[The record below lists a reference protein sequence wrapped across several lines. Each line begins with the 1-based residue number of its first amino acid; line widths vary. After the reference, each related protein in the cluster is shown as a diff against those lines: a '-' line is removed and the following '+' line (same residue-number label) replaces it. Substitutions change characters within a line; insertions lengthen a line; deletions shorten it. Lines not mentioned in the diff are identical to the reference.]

1 MLPGPY
7 AERMPRSAIEYL
19 VLLPLLSMILTGAGL
34 LTNRSWLFSL
44 GFGLL
49 LASVAVLIVPRRQR
63 PRQ

>member
-1 MLPGPY
+1 
-7 AERMPRSAIEYL
+7 MPRSAIEYL

-49 LASVAVLIVPRRQR
+49 LASVAVLIVLRRQR